1 MENMKNIKKIIF
13 SVLFLSILLYI
24 VFNAKHYVNIYNR
37 LYIPPWYYKINWFN
51 NTNLDSINTVTGLYK
66 LRVYK
71 AEATNNYALI
81 LDPQNMHIFIEN
93 GKIIYHPLNNS
104 KENILKGKH
113 LYYCHP
119 SPSYELAYVIP
130 ISSGDVSLPKLIC
143 HRNLTYLMK
152 YVYIELIYTRL
163 FETVQNPLDVISNFF
178 ITIQKIE
185 GLNQISNQKYV

>member
-1 MENMKNIKKIIF
+1 MKNIKKIIF

-152 YVYIELIYTRL
+152 YVYIELIYSRL